1 MRAVPGKPMARGQ
14 RLGDDPSSISA
25 TAGLPLQS
33 PMILQALRSSLPL
46 TVAIALGSASCALT
60 SPQPTPARSAAPA
73 EVQQAEVSQTAS
85 SAPPKEP
92 EQPQVAEP
100 VAAEPMEAT
109 AAPDV
114 QEAEDAAQGFDQSHA
129 LWTEVLKQHV
139 KGTNFNYGALK
150 KDQASFQK
158 YLTQLHAVTPA
169 ELKSWERNQRYA
181 FWINV
186 YNAHTI
192 QLIVENYPL
201 KSIRKL
207 DTGLGLNSVF
217 DKEFIEMQ
225 PHHPKG
231 SDDKLSLN
239 DVEHEILRERFKDA
253 RVHAAVNCAS
263 ISCPPLLGEAF
274 VALRLEKQLNSQ
286 MAAFINDS
294 TRNEFDAKRGKV
306 KASSIFKWF
315 SGDFERDAGSVTEYL
330 ARFAAPDKQV
340 LLKTAKL
347 SYLDYDWGLNDA
359 K

>member
-1 MRAVPGKPMARGQ
+1 M
-14 RLGDDPSSISA
+14 IS
-25 TAGLPLQS
+25 LV
-33 PMILQALRSSLPL
+33 LRPFLPL
-46 TVAIALGSASCALT
+46 TLALAVGSASCAQTTGQTGSET
-60 SPQPTPARSAAPA
+60 SVAPFEEVLVDITEAEPVEPAPSAMEVPVTEAP
-73 EVQQAEVSQTAS
+73 E
-85 SAPPKEP
+85 
-92 EQPQVAEP
+92 VAEP
-100 VAAEPMEAT
+100 AAAEPMESVT
-109 AAPDV
+109 APQIEM
-114 QEAEDAAQGFDQSHA
+114 QETQEDPVGFDQSHS
-129 LWTEVLKQHV
+129 LWNQVLKQHV

-150 KDQASFQK
+150 KDPAKLQQ
-158 YLTQLHAVTPA
+158 YLTQLHTVTPK
-169 ELKSWERNQRYA
+169 ELKSWNRNQRYA

-207 DTGLGLNSVF
+207 DSGFGLSSIF

-231 SDDKLSLN
+231 SEDKLSLN

-274 VALRLEKQLNSQ
+274 VALRLEAQLNSQ
-286 MAAFINDS
+286 MAAFINDAS
-294 TRNEFDAKRGKV
+294 RNEFDAKRGKV

-330 ARFAAPDKQV
+330 ARYASPENKV

-347 SYLDYDWGLNDA
+347 SYLDYDWDLNDA

>member
-1 MRAVPGKPMARGQ
+1 
-14 RLGDDPSSISA
+14 
-25 TAGLPLQS
+25 
-33 PMILQALRSSLPL
+33 MILQALRSLLPL
-46 TVAIALGSASCALT
+46 TVAIALGSTSCAQT
-60 SPQPTPARSAAPA
+60 APQPTPETSAVPFEEVLVEISEESPEAQPAPA
-73 EVQQAEVSQTAS
+73 ETQQAEAEPAATITLSTEPQA
-85 SAPPKEP
+85 AEP
-92 EQPQVAEP
+92 EVTEP

-109 AAPDV
+109 AAPEV
-114 QEAEDAAQGFDQSHA
+114 QEPQDKALGFDQSHA
-129 LWTEVLKQHV
+129 LWTEVLKKHV

-169 ELKSWERNQRYA
+169 ELKSWNRNQRYA

-192 QLIVENYPL
+192 QIIVENYPL

-207 DTGLGLNSVF
+207 DTGFGLNSVF

-274 VALRLEKQLNSQ
+274 VALRLEKQLNAQ

-294 TRNEFDAKRGKV
+294 SRNEFDAKRDKV

-315 SGDFERDAGSVTEYL
+315 GADFERDAGSVTEYL
-330 ARFAAPDKQV
+330 ARFAAPDKKV

-347 SYLDYDWGLNDA
+347 SYLDYDWDLNDA